1 MSTNVSGNRKAIFVA
16 VYRNV
21 LRTGKS
27 NRKLLFIGNIPVSGY
42 VNRIRAKYTAKWN
55 VQIVGMLF
63 QTRSNIC

>member
-27 NRKLLFIGNIPVSGY
+27 NRKLLFIGNIPRGVFCERRSQ
-42 VNRIRAKYTAKWN
+42 K
-55 VQIVGMLF
+55 
-63 QTRSNIC
+63 TRDIPREFMRLA

>member
-27 NRKLLFIGNIPVSGY
+27 NRKLLFIGNILRSVLLRTEWTVTILDAGQ
-42 VNRIRAKYTAKWN
+42 N
-55 VQIVGMLF
+55 ML
-63 QTRSNIC
+63 TGG

>member
-27 NRKLLFIGNIPVSGY
+27 NRKLLFIAKRVAENG
-42 VNRIRAKYTAKWN
+42 VN
-55 VQIVGMLF
+55 
-63 QTRSNIC
+63 SNNRKRLEKSKISDV

>member
-27 NRKLLFIGNIPVSGY
+27 NRKLLFIGNIPRGVFCERRS
-42 VNRIRAKYTAKWN
+42 RK
-55 VQIVGMLF
+55 
-63 QTRSNIC
+63 TRDIPREFMRLA